1 MDFTKCSICR
11 CVLAQRQRAN
21 WPVTSRPSPL
31 HLQQLAELDTDGRGV
46 EAWGRR
52 AGTTAHRDLEL
63 GLPDRAGHAIQMS
76 PSACGAMAEELSPPD
91 PGLRAMEPWRSDRR
105 GACRKDN
112 DSVVRLDVPDGAEPS
127 LSRASSRSTPA
138 TIPQQRSRVASRSRR
153 HRARGRRAGRHARPT
168 RPTTGADVPACCRT
182 RPGADWPEAPRW
194 HAVKG
199 SRLRRGWAA
208 WAPGTTCGA
217 APTVPDSPV
226 STAARGEGESDSRHV
241 DQGTRP
247 MLSRPARRAS
257 APREDGSPKPETE
270 LTIGL
275 ARKGTAPT

>member
-1 MDFTKCSICR
+1 VDFTKCSICR

-52 AGTTAHRDLEL
+52 GGATAHRDLEL
-63 GLPDRAGHAIQMS
+63 GLPDRAAHAIQMS
-76 PSACGAMAEELSPPD
+76 RSACGAMAEELSPPD

-105 GACRKDN
+105 GACRTVQN
-112 DSVVRLDVPDGAEPS
+112 HPS
-127 LSRASSRSTPA
+127 HGPA
-138 TIPQQRSRVASRSRR
+138 P
-153 HRARGRRAGRHARPT
+153 ARPH
-168 RPTTGADVPACCRT
+168 RRSCRSEVGWRVDRDAIGLEVAELGATPVQPD
-182 RPGADWPEAPRW
+182 PRQGPLCQLVVNR
-194 HAVKG
+194 AQ
-199 SRLRRGWAA
+199 
-208 WAPGTTCGA
+208 
-217 APTVPDSPV
+217 APTGPKLQGGTPSKAPASAGVGQRGHPAQP
-226 STAARGEGESDSRHV
+226 AAQRRPSQTRRFRLQLEARESDSHHV

-257 APREDGSPKPETE
+257 VPREDGSPKPETE